1 MALSQKSALREMKKV
16 LFNIERKS
24 NLAMVMKY
32 INPFFSAQENSYKTW
47 MKFAVANPAIV
58 NRGYMVWQSPN
69 NAGLVT
75 DQDGNE
81 VPAGQTSGNDV
92 MWFSLP
98 KGIRQAVPGAESL
111 SKFGIPKASLDI
123 IFQGGMDALY
133 NKGNANVFSDIF
145 PTGPYVAVPV
155 AEITKNQPST
165 RESLKWLFPYGY
177 PKDAASGFLPA
188 WVQRLQTSRAGQDDP
203 QFANTYQ
210 LIYNTEQKRAKRN
223 GRPVPSADKI
233 LEMTKNYWNMRVAA
247 NLIMPFAPRFST
259 PYKFYLDK
267 SREYDRVYGINSASK
282 FFDDFP
288 EFFEFSASLS
298 KNPTGVQSSVAATK
312 NINKYGK
319 LIGEV
324 NKIDSKL
331 VGLIVNDPSG
341 YEFSQSAYDYLFK
354 KRVSADA
361 PDRFLSSQ
369 SPAEAQKKTDAEK
382 GWIQYNKF
390 ADALDS
396 ELAARGLTSI
406 QQTGAE
412 DLAII
417 KDAFINKLAVQT
429 DAEGKPMF
437 DKKSGEYVFT
447 PWYID
452 YLDSDGSKTNRVI
465 AGLSKILSDP
475 NFAENNKNSTTW
487 KSVDRYLEFRKVVAR
502 ELLTREAKSIEAK
515 SNADL
520 KVIFDSFVN
529 KLKEDDKLGF
539 AYIHDRFLSQDLVRD
554 KQLTPRE
561 VK

>member
-1 MALSQKSALREMKKV
+1 
-16 LFNIERKS
+16 
-24 NLAMVMKY
+24 
-32 INPFFSAQENSYKTW
+32 
-47 MKFAVANPAIV
+47 
-58 NRGYMVWQSPN
+58 
-69 NAGLVT
+69 
-75 DQDGNE
+75 
-81 VPAGQTSGNDV
+81 
-92 MWFSLP
+92 
-98 KGIRQAVPGAESL
+98 
-111 SKFGIPKASLDI
+111 
-123 IFQGGMDALY
+123 
-133 NKGNANVFSDIF
+133 
-145 PTGPYVAVPV
+145 
-155 AEITKNQPST
+155 
-165 RESLKWLFPYGY
+165 
-177 PKDAASGFLPA
+177 
-188 WVQRLQTSRAGQDDP
+188 LQTRREGQDDP
-203 QFANTYQ
+203 QFARTYQ
-210 LIYNTEQKRAKRN
+210 LIWNTEQMRAKRN
-223 GRPVPSADKI
+223 GRNPVSPERV
-233 LEMTKNYWNMRVAA
+233 LRMTKDYWNMRVAA
-247 NLIMPFAPRFST
+247 NLIMPFAPRFDT

-267 SREYDRVYGINSASK
+267 SREYRRVYGIDADAK
-282 FFDDFP
+282 FLEDFP
-288 EFFEFSASLS
+288 EFFSFTTSLS
-298 KNPTGVQSSVAATK
+298 KNPTGVQSSIAATK
-312 NINKYGK
+312 NIKKYDK

-324 NKIDSKL
+324 VNIDAKL

-341 YEFSQSAYDYLFK
+341 YEFSQSAYDYLYK

-369 SPAEAQKKTDAEK
+369 SPAESQKKTDAEK

-390 ADALDS
+390 ADALDA
-396 ELAARGLTSI
+396 ELTARGLTSI

-412 DLAII
+412 DLAVI

-475 NFAENNKNSTTW
+475 TFLENNKNNTTW
-487 KSVDRYLEFRKVVAR
+487 KSVDRYLEFRKVVAK
-502 ELLTREAKSIEAK
+502 ELLTREAQSIEAK